1 MYNFAEHTGE
11 ILALKWSPSGPGTQN
26 PNMPLRLATASNDS
40 TIKLWDIEKGKSLI
54 TIRQHTG
61 PANAVAFS
69 NDCEYLASGGSDGT
83 VQLYSLRNQKL
94 VKSFP
99 VSGKVCDVA
108 WSFDNQIL
116 AASYPLNVLLLD
128 LRYL

>member
-1 MYNFAEHTGE
+1 
-11 ILALKWSPSGPGTQN
+11 
-26 PNMPLRLATASNDS
+26 MPLRLATASQDC
-40 TIKLWDIEKGKSLI
+40 TIKLWDIEKGKEYL
-54 TIRQHTG
+54 TLKNHTA
-61 PANAVAFS
+61 PVNSVAFS
-69 NDCEYLASGGSDGT
+69 HDCEYLASGGADGT

-99 VSGKVCDVA
+99 GSGRICDVA
-108 WSFDNQIL
+108 WSFDNQVL